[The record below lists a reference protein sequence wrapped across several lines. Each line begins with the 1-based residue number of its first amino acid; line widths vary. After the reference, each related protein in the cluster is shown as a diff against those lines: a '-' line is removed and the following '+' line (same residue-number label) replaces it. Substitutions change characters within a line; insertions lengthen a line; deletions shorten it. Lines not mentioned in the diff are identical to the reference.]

1 MKVSRKLKKQL
12 WQLIFAL
19 LMAYYANKFIRGE
32 MSMNEALVQIDILN
46 NGLTQEKIR
55 REQEKSDILLR
66 RIANRNRTNE
76 ISNNK
81 GDYRSYFFV
90 D

>member
-19 LMAYYANKFIRGE
+19 LMAHYANKFIRGE
-32 MSMNEALVQIDILN
+32 MTMDEVLVQIDVLN
-46 NGLTQEKIR
+46 NGLTQEKL
-55 REQEKSDILLR
+55 REQENSDILLR
-66 RIANRNRTNE
+66 RIANRNRTRENL
-76 ISNNK
+76 NR